1 MAVDPLTNT
10 NKHVTE
16 AADNEPSALT
26 NPESIDTLISGITDS
41 VVMTDSDGD
50 VRVFNPSAEKLFGY
64 SADEIL
70 GKSVRLLMTSFDAQ
84 RFHERLQRHSRGEP
98 TRMVNMGYKEIVA
111 RHKNGTTIMINLS
124 IKTIALESGT
134 HFLCIANES
143 TYDLPT
149 IDDLHKAADHDS
161 LTGLY
166 NRNYMSLE
174 LNRAADRCRR
184 NPDRHAAVIRIN
196 IDRFSGLNDK
206 YGYSAGDAILVEL
219 AERITARLRKSD
231 LACRLAGDEF
241 AILAYDVKPEMVETV
256 AQAFHARITAPMTVE
271 NKEITIRSS
280 IGVYMVDGKIFDA
293 DPILL
298 KAGEACKVAKR
309 LGGNRIRID
318 TSSGV

>member
-1 MAVDPLTNT
+1 MAVDPLASDD
-10 NKHVTE
+10 KHTIDDT
-16 AADNEPSALT
+16 DNESAALT
-26 NPESIDTLISGITDS
+26 NPDSIDILISGITDS
-41 VVMTDSDGD
+41 VVLTNAEGNIRM
-50 VRVFNPSAEKLFGY
+50 FNPSAEKLFGY
-64 SADEIL
+64 KADEIL

-84 RFHERLQRHSRGEP
+84 RFHDRLGRHARGEP
-98 TRMVNMGYKEIVA
+98 TRMVDMGFKEVVA

-124 IKTIALESGT
+124 IKTIALENGT
-134 HFLCIANES
+134 HFLCIAYES

-184 NPDRHAAVIRIN
+184 NPDRHAAIIRIN
-196 IDRFSGLNDK
+196 LDRFSSMNDK
-206 YGYSAGDAILVEL
+206 YGHSACDAILVEI

-231 LACRLAGDEF
+231 LACRLSGDEF

-256 AQAFHARITAPMTVE
+256 AQAFHSRISAPMTIE
-271 NKEITIRSS
+271 GKEITAQSS
-280 IGVYMVDGKIFDA
+280 IGVYIIDGRIFDA
-293 DPILL
+293 EPILL

-318 TSSGV
+318 TSSNI